1 MTATAVLKRREA
13 WPEAWPVWTG
23 IDFGIAKTEP
33 RIIIEG
39 RRAAKK
45 AERDDKRKAKRDHF
59 ISAMI
64 RRGKQ

>member
-1 MTATAVLKRREA
+1 MD
-13 WPEAWPVWTG
+13 P
-23 IDFGIAKTEP
+23 P

-45 AERDDKRKAKRDHF
+45 AERDDKRKAKRERF

-64 RRGKQ
+64 RKGRSRRRCSPPSYGETL